1 MWGVF
6 MLYLSSV
13 NESDKMVIMDT
24 DNKDYIETI
33 PTTDRSRV
41 ILGVGDKKVVDAIT
55 SFDLKVMKYVDT
67 KPTDVFLDE
76 HMANRLHPYKM
87 INALNYERDSEV
99 FPICVLA
106 IRAIEHPDSYVY
118 LDDDYLYIFIDSNL
132 EYGIF
137 AKYKISD
144 VNKLKVLYTK
154 GRILG

>member
-33 PTTDRSRV
+33 PTTDRSKV
-41 ILGVGDKKVVDAIT
+41 ILGVGDKKIVDAIT
-55 SFDLKVMKYVDT
+55 PFDLKVMKYVDT

-87 INALNYERDSEV
+87 INALNYE
-99 FPICVLA
+99 
-106 IRAIEHPDSYVY
+106 IEHPDSYVY
-118 LDDDYLYIFIDSNL
+118 LDDNYLYVFIDSNL